1 VLVQGFI
8 VEWTLGNRARPR
20 VTPDRQEGQPGLRL
34 LSCAFIFRCL
44 TRAAELELQRLY
56 TLDCIASDWHRRLGE
71 RRRSSRAPDALDRL
85 LLRPATTVRGP
96 QRDLGMTFQG
106 AQLLV
111 AELDRLGILRETTG
125 RALDRVWVARSF
137 LYGYGSRARA

>member
-1 VLVQGFI
+1 
-8 VEWTLGNRARPR
+8 
-20 VTPDRQEGQPGLRL
+20 
-34 LSCAFIFRCL
+34 
-44 TRAAELELQRLY
+44 
-56 TLDCIASDWHRRLGE
+56 
-71 RRRSSRAPDALDRL
+71 
-85 LLRPATTVRGP
+85 
-96 QRDLGMTFQG
+96 MTFRG